1 MCKGYLE
8 YAPYMTVVNITL
20 IHYIVKSTPI
30 VLKLYKEKNIQ
41 RGRKWK
47 SEKYKDIYINIR

>member
-1 MCKGYLE
+1 M
-8 YAPYMTVVNITL
+8 AVVNITL

-30 VLKLYKEKNIQ
+30 VLKLYKEKKIQ